1 MPPSESVV
9 GGVAEGCCLKEKPRV
24 ISATRERTSVGH
36 EAAWP
41 GTEPLGPEARTTTAG
56 PGAN

>member
-9 GGVAEGCCLKEKPRV
+9 EGAAEGCCLEEKPRV
-24 ISATRERTSVGH
+24 ISATRECTSVGH

-41 GTEPLGPEARTTTAG
+41 GTEPLGPEVRTSTAG
-56 PGAN
+56 PRAN